1 MAKTKQNKNKQTNKK
16 TQLEY
21 LVFSV
26 HAMPKL
32 SMQDFEYNLTS
43 MEDECNCP
51 VVCIFFNTALLE
63 NWDENL
69 SFPVPWLLLGFP
81 NLLTY

>member
-26 HAMPKL
+26 HAMLKL

-51 VVCIFFNTALLE
+51 VV
-63 NWDENL
+63 
-69 SFPVPWLLLGFP
+69 
-81 NLLTY
+81 